1 MKHWMVPR
9 KSYDAQRFRARL
21 VEVYGK
27 AEAERIRYAEA
38 YELSEYGYQPT
49 PEEQSWL
56 FPFLP
61 ADAFGR

>member
-1 MKHWMVPR
+1 
-9 KSYDAQRFRARL
+9 
-21 VEVYGK
+21 VYGE

-49 PEEQSWL
+49 PEEQGWL

-61 ADAFGR
+61 AGAFGR